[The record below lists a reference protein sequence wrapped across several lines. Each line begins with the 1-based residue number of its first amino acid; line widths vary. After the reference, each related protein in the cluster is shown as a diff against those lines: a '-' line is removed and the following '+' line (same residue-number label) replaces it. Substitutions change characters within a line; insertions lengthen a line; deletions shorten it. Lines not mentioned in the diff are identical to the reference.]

1 MDRGARTP
9 RSAAAWHRQAR
20 AKTASGTGHLAGAT
34 SVVKGRVN
42 RNGNAQSAPVRT
54 AGQSAEGPKMS
65 KTSDPKQQA
74 GEKTRQQEEPVATD
88 RVSEEAL
95 DKVAGG
101 ATVIG
106 RSPKKTQ

>member
-1 MDRGARTP
+1 
-9 RSAAAWHRQAR
+9 
-20 AKTASGTGHLAGAT
+20 
-34 SVVKGRVN
+34 
-42 RNGNAQSAPVRT
+42 
-54 AGQSAEGPKMS
+54 MS

-88 RVSEEAL
+88 RLSEEAL

-106 RSPKKTQ
+106 RSSKKTQ